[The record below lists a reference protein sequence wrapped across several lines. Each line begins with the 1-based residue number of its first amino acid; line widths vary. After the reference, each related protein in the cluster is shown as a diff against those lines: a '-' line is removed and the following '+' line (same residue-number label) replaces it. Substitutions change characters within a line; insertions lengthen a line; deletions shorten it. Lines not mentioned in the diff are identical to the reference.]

1 VRTIQALLGHS
12 GYSLLFEAAVASSSR
27 VFHHALDWSAGIILT
42 RATSAAARRRQ
53 ELGRLST
60 KD

>member
-27 VFHHALDWSAGIILT
+27 VFHHALDWSAGISSSLG
-42 RATSAAARRRQ
+42 RRLLQQGAAR
-53 ELGRLST
+53 
-60 KD
+60 DWVV